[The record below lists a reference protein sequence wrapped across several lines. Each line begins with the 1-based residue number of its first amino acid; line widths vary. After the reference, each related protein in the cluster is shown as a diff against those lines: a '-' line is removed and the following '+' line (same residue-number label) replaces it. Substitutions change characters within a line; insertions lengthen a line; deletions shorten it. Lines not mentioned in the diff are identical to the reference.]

1 MSDRAGSVSR
11 VGFDVINEGGATG
24 VWSRIAGVAIGAKK
38 QTKLDKRVKWRL
50 KHEE

>member
-1 MSDRAGSVSR
+1 MSDRAASVSR

-24 VWSRIAGVAIGAKK
+24 VWFLIAGVAIG
-38 QTKLDKRVKWRL
+38 TKNETKITKRVKWRL